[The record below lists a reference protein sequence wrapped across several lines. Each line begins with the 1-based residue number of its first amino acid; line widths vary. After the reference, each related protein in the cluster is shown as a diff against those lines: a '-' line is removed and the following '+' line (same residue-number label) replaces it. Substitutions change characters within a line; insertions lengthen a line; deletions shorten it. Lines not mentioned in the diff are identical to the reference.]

1 MAWFHPELYRRVLTY
16 SGTFVNQQSPDESGI
31 TARRVGISRAPDPGE
46 PRRSRCASGWKW
58 ARTTTAPR
66 RDEASLHN
74 WVIANQRMAA
84 ALKAKGYHYRYVFAE
99 NAGHV
104 DAAVVNQTLPEALLW
119 LWNGYPIK

>member
-1 MAWFHPELYRRVLTY
+1 MRKVLGY
-16 SGTFVNQQSPDESGI
+16 SGTFVNQQSENPESRGAEYRA
-31 TARRVGISRAPDPGE
+31 TDDRQAREPIRIWLEVGANDNGSTRA
-46 PRRSRCASGWKW
+46 
-58 ARTTTAPR
+58 
-66 RDEASLHN
+66 ASLHN
-74 WVIANQRMAA
+74 WVMANQRMAA